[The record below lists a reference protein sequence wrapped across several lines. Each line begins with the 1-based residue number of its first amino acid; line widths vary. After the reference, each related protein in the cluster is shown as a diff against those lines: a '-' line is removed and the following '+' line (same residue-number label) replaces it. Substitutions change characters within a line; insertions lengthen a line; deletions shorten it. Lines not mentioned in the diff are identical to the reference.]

1 MSRQELADAV
11 NAFLW
16 ATYRE
21 RSSVDR
27 SYVGKLEQGVH
38 RWPRARLREAFRNVL
53 GAATDGDLGF
63 FIIRNGAPV
72 INAVASA
79 EVAGE
84 EGAVDRRELLAG
96 LTVPGISV
104 LIAAVT
110 GSFTGLGQRPT
121 EIHGSGLDAVAA
133 GLSRVREAYQHSRY
147 ATASRA
153 LPGLL
158 SVLRVARESGA
169 DQRRAAVLD
178 AEAYQ
183 VASAL
188 LLKADEPV
196 LAAIAAERSVA
207 TAQAAGDGLTVA
219 SSARAVVHCL
229 TSSGHPD
236 QGTALA
242 MHVADHLAGQADM
255 DAPAVLSV
263 YGALLLRGAIAAAR
277 REDRDR
283 AQTLLDETARAADHL
298 GSDGNLHWT
307 AFGPANVAAHRVAVA
322 VELGDAGTAVASAAA
337 VDLARLQ
344 LPERKA
350 MLLLDTARALTQWG
364 KWDRAFDAIRSA
376 ERHAPEEVRA
386 RPAAHRLI
394 NELAQRSPN
403 PLQRRVRAYARQIGA
418 AA

>member
-11 NAFLW
+11 NGYLW
-16 ATYRE
+16 ATYHE
-21 RSSVDR
+21 RGGLDR

-38 RWPRARLREAFRNVL
+38 RWPRARLREAFRHVL
-53 GAATDGDLGF
+53 GAANDGDLGF
-63 FIIRNGAPV
+63 FIIRNDAS
-72 INAVASA
+72 IISTVASA
-79 EVAGE
+79 EAAGQ
-84 EGAVDRRELLAG
+84 EGDVDRRQLLAG
-96 LTVPGISV
+96 LTVPGV
-104 LIAAVT
+104 TALITAVT
-110 GSFTGLGQRPT
+110 TPFTTLEQPQT
-121 EIHGSGLDAVAA
+121 KPAATGLDAIARQ
-133 GLSRVREAYQHSRY
+133 LSRVRSAYQHSRY
-147 ATASRA
+147 AAAMWA

-158 SVLRVARESGA
+158 SALRNERKAVV

-188 LLKADEPV
+188 LLKAEEPV
-196 LAAIAAERSVA
+196 LAAIAADRSVA
-207 TAQAAGDGLTVA
+207 AAQAAGDDLAVA

-229 TSSGHPD
+229 MSSGHPE

-242 MHVADHLAGQADM
+242 TQAADHLASGARM
-255 DAPAVLSV
+255 GRPALSL

-283 AQTLLDETARAADHL
+283 AHMLLNEAARAADHL

-307 AFGPANVAAHRVAVA
+307 AFGPTNVAAHRVAIA
-322 VELGDAGTAVASAAA
+322 VELGDAGTAVASAKA

-350 MLLLDTARALTQWG
+350 MLMLDTARALMQWG
-364 KWDRAFDAIRSA
+364 KWERAFDAIRSA

-386 RPAAHRLI
+386 RPAVHMMI
-394 NELAQRSPN
+394 NQLAERSPS
-403 PLQRRVRAYARQIGA
+403 PLQRRVRAYARLIGVA
-418 AA
+418 A